1 MAAKKS
7 SSARSRPNSDLKTSF
22 INLGALI
29 KSSRL
34 KGNPLSGELHALIV
48 RQGNSQKRMYE
59 LLLIEMVADAVWCVR
74 AKTSSAHLKRNH
86 QSNDLN
92 GNSSRR
98 VTMANVQIKKRAEK
112 LWARTT
118 CEKIKGANTF
128 DEIAKAPKER
138 WLNSS
143 LVNSANKQ
151 IFNRGLFG
159 TERKWNCHMNVFES
173 MFHRRCQNK
182 SVKTLFFQSS
192 SPYCMQSLD
201 IFRFSTL
208 FWHRS
213 FLYAF
218 LILSIRFCEIVWRN
232 GKRCDTKRR
241 RTHVWV
247 QPLSHYLH
255 VQRSHHID

>member
-1 MAAKKS
+1 
-7 SSARSRPNSDLKTSF
+7 
-22 INLGALI
+22 
-29 KSSRL
+29 
-34 KGNPLSGELHALIV
+34 
-48 RQGNSQKRMYE
+48 
-59 LLLIEMVADAVWCVR
+59 MVADAVWCVR

-192 SPYCMQSLD
+192 SPYCTTFGHFPVLYTFLASKLPL
-201 IFRFSTL
+201 RFLNSVDSVLWNCLAKWKTMRYKKASHTCVSST
-208 FWHRS
+208 
-213 FLYAF
+213 
-218 LILSIRFCEIVWRN
+218 
-232 GKRCDTKRR
+232 T
-241 RTHVWV
+241 
-247 QPLSHYLH
+247 QPLLTRSAFTSHRLEPMSSRFIFLAHSYFQQTAARVLFAESYIEITYEWNGEARNSAATA
-255 VQRSHHID
+255 V